1 MRLVVCALACAC
13 DCLHVVC
20 LPCVY
25 LDLVHAWFLQTLC
38 FGVFFPFCIAL
49 VGILDRY
56 MLVVAQL
63 VFGCSFRPQH
73 ALRDV
78 WSCRCA
84 LILGLA
90 LAAGHHDVL

>member
-1 MRLVVCALACAC
+1 ML
-13 DCLHVVC
+13 
-20 LPCVY
+20 
-25 LDLVHAWFLQTLC
+25 
-38 FGVFFPFCIAL
+38 
-49 VGILDRY
+49 GILDRY

-63 VFGCSFRPQH
+63 VFGCSFGPQH